1 MAAASLHLP
10 PSVARP
16 RTAPGVNPEFDLLR
30 ACCVHG
36 PQGTSDERI
45 ARAIECGVRWDLL
58 LRMAEHHGVLPLV
71 VRRLAPFCAA
81 IPKEVWA
88 TFTRAQQVHSRRSL
102 WLTSELARIAGKF
115 KQTGVG
121 FLTYKGPSLAGLLY
135 GDVTMRQYG
144 DLDFLVYCDD
154 VARATAAVRELGY
167 CSQLSLTEGQEK
179 AFFSIGYERVFDS
192 AFGRN
197 LLEIKWQVL
206 PPFYAIDFDVEKMF
220 LRSDF
225 VSIEGAT
232 VPTLGGEDLLLLLCV
247 HAAKHGWEKLS
258 WLCDIGALSARG
270 LNWETIASQARRLGV
285 QRILAVNFVLAS
297 RLLGTSIPATLAA
310 YIQNDRRVISLSDG
324 IAQEIEGGR
333 SCDVTSKAYFRRFA
347 GLRERRMD
355 RGRFWWRLVTT
366 PGVSEWNTVGLRN
379 PHSRLY
385 TAIRF
390 CRLARKAVGAQS
402 KGIFSGSLR

>member
-1 MAAASLHLP
+1 MAAASLQLP
-10 PSVARP
+10 PSVMRP

-30 ACCVHG
+30 ACCVRG
-36 PQGTSDERI
+36 PQGTGDERI
-45 ARAIECGVRWDLL
+45 VQAIECGARWDLL

-71 VRRLAPFCAA
+71 VRRLASVCAA

-102 WLTSELARIAGKF
+102 WLTSELVRIAGKF

-121 FLTYKGPSLAGLLY
+121 FLTYKGPSLAELLY
-135 GDVTMRQYG
+135 GEVTMRQFG

-154 VARATAAVRELGY
+154 VARATAVVRELGY

-270 LNWETIASQARRLGV
+270 LDWELIQRQARKLGV
-285 QRILAVNFVLAS
+285 QRILAINFALAN
-297 RLLGTSIPATLAA
+297 RLLQVPTPATVAV
-310 YIQNDRRVISLSDG
+310 YTREDRHAISLATA
-324 IAQEIEGGR
+324 IASKIEGCR
-333 SCDVTSKAYFRRFA
+333 SCDVASTTYFREFA
-347 GLRERRMD
+347 GLRERRVD
-355 RGRFWWRLVTT
+355 RGNFWWRLITT
-366 PGVSEWNTVGLRN
+366 PGIGEWNSLGLRN
-379 PHSRLY
+379 PHSSLYRVVRAWRLGQKVMG
-385 TAIRF
+385 
-390 CRLARKAVGAQS
+390 AR
-402 KGIFSGSLR
+402 